1 MMPKHTQKHLDPR
14 QPLVVDT
21 TKLPR
26 QPGATRALNRVVPA
40 PADLGLELI
49 SVPTGSDLEL
59 DLSLTSVSEGVYVS
73 GKVRG
78 SLSGECGRCLNEISE
93 EFGVEIAE
101 LFAYA
106 DSTTEET
113 TDEDEVGRMQGDLLD
128 LEPAVRDAVV
138 LTLPTNPVCFSRTAQ
153 GCAPSAGCISTTF
166 RLITAT
172 RKSIPAGP
180 LCAICRKLRSRYR
193 GRPQAQDV
201 AQQHPVPPGELEGD
215 RGLDRGLPPVQVA
228 EAAAHRLLGLRH
240 LQRPSGPRGL
250 STTQ

>member
-1 MMPKHTQKHLDPR
+1 MPKSPQSHLDPR

-49 SVPTGSDLEL
+49 SVPEGSDLEL

-73 GKVRG
+73 GTVRG
-78 SLSGECGRCLNEISE
+78 SLSGECGRCLNEIGKSFE
-93 EFGVEIAE
+93 VSLAE

-113 TDEDEVGRMQGDLLD
+113 TDEDEVGRMQGDLID

-138 LTLPTNPVCFSRTAQ
+138 LTLPTNPLCRPDCPGLCPDCGVHFDNLPADHSHEDVDPRWAALRNLT
-153 GCAPSAGCISTTF
+153 GPSEAAS
-166 RLITAT
+166 
-172 RKSIPAGP
+172 P
-180 LCAICRKLRSRYR
+180 
-193 GRPQAQDV
+193 
-201 AQQHPVPPGELEGD
+201 QHPKKANEE
-215 RGLDRGLPPVQVA
+215 
-228 EAAAHRLLGLRH
+228 
-240 LQRPSGPRGL
+240 
-250 STTQ
+250 